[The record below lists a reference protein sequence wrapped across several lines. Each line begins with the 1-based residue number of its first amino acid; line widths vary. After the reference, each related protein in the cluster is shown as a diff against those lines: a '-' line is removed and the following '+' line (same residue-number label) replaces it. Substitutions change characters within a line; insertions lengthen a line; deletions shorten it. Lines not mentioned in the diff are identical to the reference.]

1 MSLIGSNDFN
11 IDSISFSEMLKD
23 FLLYGKDGDMLAFF
37 IGVHIDEKTLLK
49 TFAFWS
55 SMEFFFST

>member
-23 FLLYGKDGDMLAFF
+23 FLLYGKDGNMLAFF

-49 TFAFWS
+49 TFAFS
-55 SMEFFFST
+55 